1 MVTKYS
7 YSKDIN
13 TQKIL
18 EELRI
23 GNSVVLIEN
32 FPESEEIYQ
41 AFIKHLGTS
50 VKEIRN
56 NNGQDIF
63 DVKVNTQN
71 GYFTSIANS
80 NLTFPLHTD
89 SADFVTIPNCIGLL
103 CMEPASGDQG
113 QSQFVFIE
121 DILKELSAEALQ
133 ELTTKQW
140 NFRGQTRSI
149 LQEVSGEYKICY
161 DRITMESFSKL
172 SDDEKAYLSSL
183 DRIFK
188 KHILEFKLQKGDL
201 ILFRN
206 DRLLHGR
213 SKIDLD
219 SKRLLKRIRFH
230 IAC

>member
-1 MVTKYS
+1 MVIKHAYS
-7 YSKDIN
+7 QHID
-13 TQKIL
+13 TQEIL
-18 EELRI
+18 EELHI
-23 GNSVVLIEN
+23 GDSIILIEN

-41 AFIKHLGTS
+41 TFIKRLGTS
-50 VKEIRN
+50 IKEIRN
-56 NNGQDIF
+56 NNGADIF

-89 SADFVTIPNCIGLL
+89 GADFAKIPKCIGLL
-103 CMEPASGDQG
+103 CIEPAVADQG
-113 QSQFVFIE
+113 MSQFVFLK

-133 ELTTKQW
+133 ELTSKEW

-149 LQEVSGEYKICY
+149 LREVSGKYKICY

-172 SDDEKAYLSSL
+172 TDDEKAYLSKL
-183 DRIFK
+183 DRLFK
-188 KHILEFKLQKGDL
+188 KHIIQFKLKKGDL

-206 DRLLHGR
+206 DQLLHGR

-219 SKRLLKRIRFH
+219 SKRLLKRIRFNLR
-230 IAC
+230 